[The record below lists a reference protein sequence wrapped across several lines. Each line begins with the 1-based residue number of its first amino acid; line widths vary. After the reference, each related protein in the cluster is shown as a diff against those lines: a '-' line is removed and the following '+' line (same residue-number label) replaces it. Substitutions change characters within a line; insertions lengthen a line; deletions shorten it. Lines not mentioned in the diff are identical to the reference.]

1 MMATML
7 MSKRQAP
14 RTHPTMR
21 RPAASLVVQ
30 PRERPCVCGGTCS
43 AGRAQH
49 SADDAQHVW
58 TKPIPP
64 AVDEALAIPGD
75 PLDAETRTHME
86 SRFGH
91 DFGKVR
97 VHHDTGAAASA
108 LAVEALAYTV
118 GHDIVMGCGQF
129 SPSTATG
136 RRLLAHEL
144 AHVVQYSTGEVASA
158 GDPVLQRA
166 GFGDVKTAEAA
177 QNGEV
182 QPPVDLAAGLP
193 MPDCRTRFAEMF
205 WIDAIYHPQTP
216 ECCFAQISLRDDPNR
231 QGIFRA
237 DHLIEGRPDCDYGDQ
252 QHHDFWIGPWRILD
266 ITPTLM
272 TVMNMWGEEETLD
285 LQGFGSVRGE
295 AVTTRSQRASAV
307 PKPADPLPEH
317 IVENSQ
323 GLLGKVY
330 NIRYDTQCDAVHF
343 LPIAPDKPSISYR
356 WDPVQQEYVDNRD
369 PTNTKTPGQLEQL
382 TGIILKEYQDGGWQ
396 GKNCG
401 DLPPWAL

>member
-7 MSKRQAP
+7 MSRRPAP
-14 RTHPTMR
+14 RTSTTLLR
-21 RPAASLVVQ
+21 RAASLVAQ
-30 PRERPCVCGGTCS
+30 PRRRPCACGGTCS
-43 AGRAQH
+43 TCRARHAGE
-49 SADDAQHVW
+49 DAQHVW
-58 TKPIPP
+58 TRPIPP
-64 AVDEALAIPGD
+64 IVNETLAVPGD
-75 PLDAETRTHME
+75 PLDAETRAQME

-118 GHDIVMGCGQF
+118 GHDIVMGRGQF
-129 SPSTATG
+129 SPDSSSG
-136 RRLLAHEL
+136 RQLLAHEL
-144 AHVVQYSTGEVASA
+144 AHVVQYSKGEVASV
-158 GDPVLQRA
+158 GGPVLQRA

-177 QNGEV
+177 QSEEA
-182 QPPVDLAAGLP
+182 QPPVDLVAGLP

-272 TVMNMWGEEETLD
+272 TVMNMCGEEETLD
-285 LQGFGSVRGE
+285 LQGFGRVRGE
-295 AVTTRSQRASAV
+295 AVTTRSQETSAA
-307 PKPADPLPEH
+307 PKPADPLPKH

-323 GLLGKVY
+323 GLLGKIY
-330 NIRYDTQCDAVHF
+330 NIRYDTQCDAVYF
-343 LPIAPDKPSISYR
+343 QPTDPAKPSLSYK
-356 WDPVQQEYVDNRD
+356 WDPVQEVYVDNSD
-369 PTNTKTPGQLEQL
+369 PTNTKTPGQLEKL
-382 TGIILKEYQDGGWQ
+382 TGIVLKEYQDGGWQ

-401 DLPPWAL
+401 DLPRWAL